1 MSQALSAHD
10 AETAAGPRS
19 AADLMEAWLRRQS
32 APPAMDWLLD
42 AAARVRRTGTTR
54 ELALAFSLVP
64 RKLGKADLA
73 LGDADL
79 TAADRIRP
87 GWSPRGWTVDQT
99 ARLILLLSAAGDP
112 APFAERLRMLA
123 ASADI
128 GELIALYRGLP
139 LYPEPARCV
148 RWAAEGVR
156 SNMKAVFEAV
166 AHRNPYP
173 AEQFDQAAWNQMI
186 VKAVFIGSP
195 LDAIQGLD
203 RRRNP
208 RLARMLC
215 DFAHERW
222 AAGRPVAPELWRCV
236 GAYADGAAL
245 RDLARVLAAGGPAE
259 RQAAALALAENPS
272 PEAAAVA
279 AAAPDLRADIAAGRL
294 SWRVIRPDT

>member
-42 AAARVRRTGTTR
+42 AAARVRRTGATR

-99 ARLILLLSAAGDP
+99 ARLVLLLSAAGDP

-139 LYPEPARCV
+139 LYPEPARYV

-203 RRRNP
+203 RRCNP

-236 GAYADGAAL
+236 GAHADGAAL